1 MLYIYIDGFFNSVF
15 VIGFKIR
22 VMIFVCME
30 VKDCMN
36 VYNYMKGKVCDYV
49 FI

>member
-22 VMIFVCME
+22 VMIFVCM
-30 VKDCMN
+30 N